1 MSATK
6 IFSYILFV
14 LLREKKMVGESEQ
27 AHNNA
32 LSDITFQL
40 GIVVFMLAISVIQAM
55 RGELW
60 KENLLFLIIP
70 VIGIFVN
77 IPIILEERRGLQ
89 MGSFRFRT
97 LAEKDAY
104 LAHVRE
110 LERQSMLER
119 DNNNLLQEI
128 ENAHKRE
135 RRSAGSAFPS
145 LPDEL
150 RLKIF
155 QHKRANTKKTE
166 KRFSDAAQESA
177 AALREYK
184 YAERFRWSSAHPDH
198 FQKTLEAKTKADA
211 TYKAAYGDWMKDK
224 YGR

>member
-1 MSATK
+1 
-6 IFSYILFV
+6 
-14 LLREKKMVGESEQ
+14 MVGTHQQ
-27 AHNNA
+27 AHDNA
-32 LSDITFQL
+32 LTDLTFQI
-40 GIVVFMLAISVIQAM
+40 GIIVFMLSISVIQAM
-55 RGELW
+55 REEPW
-60 KENLLFLIIP
+60 KESLLFLIIP
-70 VIGIFVN
+70 AIGIFSN
-77 IPIILEERRGLQ
+77 IPIILDHVMGRGLQ
-89 MGSFRFRT
+89 MGSFQFRT
-97 LAEKDAY
+97 HAEKDAY

-119 DNNNLLQEI
+119 DNDNLLQEI
-128 ENAHKRE
+128 ENARKRE

-155 QHKRANTKKTE
+155 QHKRANTRETE

-177 AALREYK
+177 AALRAYK
-184 YAERFRWSSAHPDH
+184 YAERWWTSSENSGLFH
-198 FQKTLEAKTKADA
+198 QTLEAKTKADE